1 MDRAHQF
8 IVQIRPDWQG
18 DEPPASARKMRRR
31 HQVVAGQKPPLSGS
45 AASAFHGE
53 AERWNPEELFV
64 ASLAQCHLLSLLYV
78 VDRDGSELLDYTVEA
93 EGILTVKP
101 EGLGSITQVT
111 IRPAVTVPPGG
122 KEALVRA
129 LQEAHELCFI
139 ARSVS
144 CEVTVEPTITEVSPP
159 NPQL

>member
-18 DEPPASARKMRRR
+18 DASPASERKIRRR
-31 HQVVAGQKPPLSGS
+31 HQVVAAHKPPLSGS
-45 AASAFHGE
+45 AAPAFHGE
-53 AERWNPEELFV
+53 SERWNPEELFI

-78 VDRDGSELLDYTVEA
+78 VDRDGVELLDYTLEA
-93 EGILTVKP
+93 EGFLTIDP
-101 EGLGSITQVT
+101 EGMGSITHVT
-111 IRPAVTVPPGG
+111 IRPDVTVPPGS
-122 KEALVRA
+122 KEELVRA
-129 LQEAHELCFI
+129 LQEAHKLCFI